1 MSRWVGGDHR
11 WDRVTEWWVP
21 TVSLMA
27 IGVLTVVVWVQVPDP
42 GYALLDIALPTACAS
57 VAVWQGLRLRQRA
70 TVEDTE
76 TVVRWFTGGL
86 VVMGCL
92 GLWPVVLRATGQPA
106 VPVGVRLLTEIV
118 AGGLFGLAVGLYS
131 VRAREST
138 QRATE
143 EEVKR
148 ELLERQREAN
158 DLLNRT
164 LRHQLRNGLTV
175 VRGRGELL
183 AAEGD
188 TDQRQW
194 ARTVVD
200 KSDQMAETVDKIA
213 DITEAMT
220 GETDLE
226 PVGLSTVVTA
236 QAGAVRRAYP
246 EASVTVE
253 SVPDCAVRADDLLE
267 RALYNVLENAVEHN
281 DGARPT
287 VVVDAT
293 VTGATARVRVADDGD
308 GIPEAARD
316 RVLEANE
323 RGLESDGDG
332 LGLFLTASILEQY
345 GGDVTVCESRL
356 GGARVDLSLPLAA
369 VDCPGV
375 TGDDAARAA
384 VGLPDSGRGT
394 LL

>member
-11 WDRVTEWWVP
+11 WDQVTEWWVP

-42 GYALLDIALPTACAS
+42 GYALLDIALPTAFAS
-57 VAVWQGLRLRQRA
+57 VAVWQGLRLRRSA
-70 TVEDTE
+70 SVEDTE

-92 GLWPVVLRATGQPA
+92 GLWPVALRATGQPA

-118 AGGLFGLAVGLYS
+118 AGGVFGLAVGVYS

-188 TDQRQW
+188 ADQRQW

-200 KSDQMAETVDKIA
+200 KSDQMTETVEKIA

-220 GETDLE
+220 EETDLE
-226 PVGLSTVVTA
+226 PVRLSTVVSA
-236 QAGAVRRAYP
+236 QVEAVRRAYP

-253 SVPDCAVRADDLLE
+253 SVPDCTVRADDLLE

-281 DGARPT
+281 DSTRPT

-293 VTGATARVRVADDGD
+293 VTGTTARVRVADDGD
-308 GIPEAARD
+308 GIPESARE

-332 LGLFLTASILEQY
+332 LGLFLTTSILEQY
-345 GGDVTVCESRL
+345 GGEVQVGESRL
-356 GGARVDLSLPLAA
+356 DGARVDLSLPLA
-369 VDCPGV
+369 GV
-375 TGDDAARAA
+375 ASGDGTGTP
-384 VGLPDSGRGT
+384 VGLADGGRGT